1 MAYHVE
7 LRGVALSSRASR
19 TQPYVLQSV
28 TTEAAVGERP
38 VASLS
43 VRVPPGATFAPE
55 DFDELT
61 IDYPVLPYRSW
72 AERHADLVAYW
83 RLDEAPVISANDS
96 NGNATPLTFG
106 GGNGLQYR
114 ALRSEA
120 AAVPYGAAP
129 EWGHTSGAGL
139 SGTLPAAIGALWTIA
154 GFLRLKTSA
163 PPIRAPLALGCP
175 SSIRPW
181 WETTTTPRSPTPRR
195 DAS

>member
-7 LRGVALSSRASR
+7 LRGSPLRSRASK
-19 TQPYVLQSV
+19 TEPYVLQGSV
-28 TTEAAVGERP
+28 VTEHAVGERP

-72 AERHADLVAYW
+72 AERHSDLVAYW
-83 RLDEAPVISANDS
+83 RLDEAPVISAIDS

-120 AAVPYGAAP
+120 AAVPYGAPLPSGGTRPAP
-129 EWGHTSGAGL
+129 
-139 SGTLPAAIGALWTIA
+139 
-154 GFLRLKTSA
+154 
-163 PPIRAPLALGCP
+163 GCP
-175 SSIRPW
+175 GRCRRP
-181 WETTTTPRSPTPRR
+181 
-195 DAS
+195 